1 MCICY
6 VYWYPFM
13 LGAPGSLV
21 PRRDLRVA
29 LFASQ
34 NIINTVNFECITP
47 QDKLD
52 KRLQTLVNR

>member
-1 MCICY
+1 
-6 VYWYPFM
+6 M
-13 LGAPGSLV
+13 LGVPWSLV

-34 NIINTVNFECITP
+34 NISNTVNFECITP